1 MAAAREAWLRF
12 SGMRR
17 LPVIRQAAVTECG
30 LACIAMIASFCG
42 VGHDLVSLRR
52 RFGVSLKGATLQT
65 LMRVCEALGL
75 MVRAVR
81 CEIGELR
88 RLRTPCVLHW
98 GLDHFVVL
106 KKVARRHVTLHDPA
120 RGRVRVSWAEADRKF
135 SGVALEIA
143 PAPEFRRTRRLR
155 RLRLRDLLEFD
166 RGFKGSFAAV
176 ALFALVSE
184 ALLLVSPLYLQTV
197 IDQVLLRGD
206 HRLLHTLAL
215 GFGVLALFQVAA
227 SAMRQLLSQFLSQ
240 TTVFSLSSR
249 VMRHLLRLP
258 VSYFRMRRLGDV
270 QQRLTSL
277 AKVQAFITESAPALL
292 IDAVFLLFVSLLLF
306 SFDAAL
312 AALVLL
318 MSLLYAG
325 WRLAIFPATFEQ
337 ARKLVR
343 AEAASQT
350 HLLESLRAVQSI
362 RLLAGEPQR
371 TRDWQKRFAR
381 RCNAQIRLGN
391 LAIADTS
398 LHQLLFQ
405 GLHIGVVY
413 LLAERVMAGSMTVG
427 MVSAFVAYVGMF
439 VARSAGV
446 INRLFEYRLLNV
458 PLERLADI
466 VFHEREVGDARG
478 GPLPRLQGAVRA
490 SGLSFCY
497 AGEQAAVVSNLSL
510 SVSSRE
516 FVAIRGPSGCGK
528 STLLHILAGIERPT
542 SGTLSYDDRPA
553 SEWPAAA
560 VRRQLGTVLQDDAL
574 VAGTIAENIALFDPN
589 EDPGRVRRAARLAE
603 IDADIERLPMG
614 YDTRIGDQGSA
625 LSTGQVQRVLFAR
638 ALYRRPRL
646 LLLDEF
652 TSGLDPDTERLVV
665 ASLGRLRLT
674 RIVVTHSPVVMRAAD
689 RVIDLD

>member
-1 MAAAREAWLRF
+1 
-12 SGMRR
+12 MRR

-42 VGHDLVSLRR
+42 KGHDLVSLRR

-75 MVRAVR
+75 MARAVR

-106 KKVARRHVTLHDPA
+106 RKVARRHVTLHDPA

-143 PAPEFRRTRRLR
+143 PAPEFRRTPRTRQ
-155 RLRLRDLLEFD
+155 LRLGDLLEFD
-166 RGFKGSFAAV
+166 QGFKASFAA
-176 ALFALVSE
+176 ASLFALVSE

-206 HRLLHTLAL
+206 QRLLGTLAL
-215 GFGVLALFQVAA
+215 GFGMLALFQVVAA
-227 SAMRQLLSQFLSQ
+227 AMRQLLSQFLSQ

-258 VSYFRMRRLGDV
+258 VSYFRLRRLGDV
-270 QQRLTSL
+270 QQRLASL
-277 AKVQAFITESAPALL
+277 AKVQAFITESAPALV
-292 IDAVFLLFVSLLLF
+292 IDTVFLCFVSLLLF
-306 SFDAAL
+306 SFDASL
-312 AALVLL
+312 AALVLA

-325 WRLAIFPATFEQ
+325 WRLAILPATFEQ

-362 RLLAGEPQR
+362 KLLAGEPQR
-371 TRDWQKRFAR
+371 IRDWQKRFAR
-381 RCNAQIRLGN
+381 RCNAQIGLGN
-391 LAIADTS
+391 LAIADRS
-398 LHQLLFQ
+398 LHQFVVQ
-405 GLHIGVVY
+405 GLHIAIVY
-413 LLAERVMAGSMTVG
+413 LLAERVMAGSMSVG
-427 MVSAFVAYVGMF
+427 AVSAFVAYVGMF
-439 VARSAGV
+439 VTRGAGV
-446 INRLFEYRLLNV
+446 INRLFEYRLLRV

-466 VFHEREVGDARG
+466 VFHEREAEAAPA
-478 GPLPRLQGAVRA
+478 GPVPRLQGAVRV

-497 AGEQAAVVSNLSL
+497 AGEQAPVINSLSL
-510 SVSSRE
+510 SISPRE

-528 STLLHILAGIERPT
+528 STLLRILAGIEQPT
-542 SGTLSYDDRPA
+542 SGAVSYDDRPA
-553 SEWPAAA
+553 SKWPPAA

-574 VAGTIAENIALFDPN
+574 VAGTIAENIALFSAHYDR
-589 EDPGRVRRAARLAE
+589 GRVRRAAGLAA
-603 IDADIERLPMG
+603 IDADIELLPMA

-625 LSTGQVQRVLFAR
+625 LSTGQVQRVLLAR

-652 TSGLDPDTERLVV
+652 TSGLDEDTERLVV

-674 RIVVTHSPVVMRAAD
+674 RIVVTHSPAVMRAAD